1 VSVSRRLRRPAP
13 LCAIACAL
21 LVPAASHAADPQSH
35 DRYFIAEG
43 FGAPARAPDP
53 YEQYLASYGQ
63 PEPLSAHKR
72 TPPSNDSDWPAI
84 ALSVAGAVAIAGA
97 SSAQFRRV
105 RVRRRRAAHTPA

>member
-1 VSVSRRLRRPAP
+1 VSVSRRLRRLRRPAP

-21 LVPAASHAADPQSH
+21 LAPAASAAVDPQPH

-43 FGAPARAPDP
+43 SSAPEP

-63 PEPLSAHKR
+63 PQPLSAHKR
-72 TPPSNDSDWPAI
+72 TPPSTDSDWPAI
-84 ALSVAGAVAIAGA
+84 ALSVAGAIAIAGA
-97 SSAQFRRV
+97 SSAQLRRV

>member
-1 VSVSRRLRRPAP
+1 MSVSRCLRRPAP

-21 LVPAASHAADPQSH
+21 LAPAASAAVDPLSH

-43 FGAPARAPDP
+43 HTARAPEP

-63 PEPLSAHKR
+63 PQPLSAHKR
-72 TPPSNDSDWPAI
+72 TSPSNDSDWPAI